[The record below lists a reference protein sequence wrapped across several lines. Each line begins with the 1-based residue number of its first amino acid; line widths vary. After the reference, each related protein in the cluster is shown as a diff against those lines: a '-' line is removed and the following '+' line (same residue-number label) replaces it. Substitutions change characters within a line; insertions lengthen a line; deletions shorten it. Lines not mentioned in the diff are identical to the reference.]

1 MPKSNRKTQLPKK
14 LRSESPP
21 PELEDAVAPELT
33 EGEASTGTPTPGTYV
48 VSEADTA
55 SGTSSATED
64 NFIPPLPVVPAP
76 KGKTPTTSSSSPPPE
91 PAPRLVDTANLLFA
105 HSPRPDITFDQA
117 RGRAAHLRR
126 RLDELHQETLQGLQA
141 DHRPGTSR
149 PAARSNSPPRPGATF
164 DATLSEGQLE
174 QIKRYLQGQQL
185 LSKDRS
191 DEGASASAR
200 CNPDPSQDDL
210 LTIPLL
216 TSYRIA
222 FRNHFEGVTCKILRL
237 NSAKYMILYIATYG
251 KQCPLNCGKGP
262 CDTKTYAQHLA
273 KEHPSAILLQC
284 PVAGCGGTS
293 YSVHQFLYHFLRT
306 HGANQNPLA
315 AFVSNRLRNCP
326 YGSCPSEL
334 GHYIRKGSETS
345 GATLA
350 AHLAKDHLQSLA
362 VCNCGPESF
371 DTLKLLH
378 HLWDSYP
385 EISAIYRRVEQ
396 FLQDVRNIT
405 RTRGSLLT
413 QSIPVSTALDI
424 RRVDFN
430 CKGLPNE
437 IEFIDLPR
445 RETRV
450 QAQTL

>member
-1 MPKSNRKTQLPKK
+1 MPKSNRKTQPPKK

-21 PELEDAVAPELT
+21 PEVEDAVAPELT
-33 EGEASTGTPTPGTYV
+33 DGEASAGTPTPGTYV
-48 VSEADTA
+48 VSEAETA

-76 KGKTPTTSSSSPPPE
+76 LGKTPTTSSSSLLPE
-91 PAPRLVDTANLLFA
+91 PAPRIVDTANLLLA

-126 RLDELHQETLQGLQA
+126 RLDELHQETQPGLKLV
-141 DHRPGTSR
+141 HRAGTSR
-149 PAARSNSPPRPGATF
+149 PTARPTSPPRPGATL
-164 DATLSEGQLE
+164 DAALSKEQLE
-174 QIKRYLQGQQL
+174 QIKKYLQGQQL
-185 LSKDRS
+185 LPKDKS
-191 DEGASASAR
+191 DEGASTSAR
-200 CNPDPSQDDL
+200 SNPDPPQDEL
-210 LTIPLL
+210 FTIPLL
-216 TSYRIA
+216 ASYRIA

-237 NSAKYMILYIATYG
+237 NSAKYMILYLATYG
-251 KQCPLNCGKGP
+251 RQCPLNCGKGP
-262 CDTKTYAQHLA
+262 CDPETYDQHIA
-273 KEHPSAILLQC
+273 KEHPSAVLLQC

-293 YSVHQFLYHFLRT
+293 FSVHQFLYHFLRA
-306 HGANQNPLA
+306 HGAGQNPLA
-315 AFVSNRLRNCP
+315 AFVSNRIRNCP
-326 YGSCPSEL
+326 YGSCPTDI

-345 GATLA
+345 GLTLA
-350 AHLAKDHLQSLA
+350 THLAKDHLQSLA

-371 DTLKLLH
+371 DALKLLH

-385 EISAIYRRVEQ
+385 EIPALYYRVEQ
-396 FLQDVRNIT
+396 FLRDVRHIT
-405 RTRGSLLT
+405 RTRGGLLT